1 MANPFLTPSTLPY
14 ELPAFADIRA
24 EDYLPALEAGFAQQL
39 AEIEDIAANPE
50 PASFANTV
58 VALERSGRTLQRVAA
73 VLRNIASADA
83 TEEILQLEQAVAPR
97 LAAHQDN
104 VYLHPELYGRVMAVD
119 EGAEGLAGEDLRLVS
134 ELRKQ
139 FRRAGAG
146 LEPGGQERLR
156 EMNVRLSELS
166 TEYSQELLAAGNA
179 AALHVADRALLD
191 GLAEEDITATA
202 QAAREAGYDTGW
214 LLTLVL
220 PTAQPALEV
229 LTDRDTR
236 RRLFQASVGRGGN
249 GNRTVLLAARLAEL
263 RAERAA
269 LLGYP
274 NHAEYAL
281 ESQTAPSLEAVRQ
294 LLAQLVPPAVGN
306 ARAEARVL
314 AAAAGHEI
322 EPWDWPFYSE
332 QVRRRDYDVDL
343 AKLRPYFELESVL
356 HGGVFH
362 AAEQLY
368 GLSFEARPD
377 LQGYHPDIRVW
388 EVKNDGGMG
397 LGLFLGDYYAR
408 PTKNGGA
415 WMDSFVEQSGLL
427 GQQAVVVNNLNI
439 TKPAPGEPTLL
450 TFDQVVTLFHEFG
463 HALHGLFSQVRY
475 PRFSGTSVPR
485 DFVEY
490 PSQVNEM
497 WMLWPQIV
505 ADYASEHVTGA
516 ALPPETVDKIEA
528 ARLWGEGFATTEYL
542 AATLLDLAW
551 HSLPA
556 GTLIDDPLSF
566 EKEALK
572 DAGLDLDLIPPR
584 YRSGYFKHIFAGGYA
599 AGYYSYL
606 WSEVLDA
613 DTVLWFG
620 ENGGLNRDNG
630 DHFRTELLSR
640 GNSIDPLQAF
650 RNFRGRDAEIG
661 PLLARRGL
669 DGNNPVGQRR

>member
-1 MANPFLTPSTLPY
+1 MANPFLAPSTLPY

-24 EDYLPALEAGFAQQL
+24 EDYLPAFEAGFTEQL

-50 PASFANTV
+50 PASFANTM

-83 TEEILQLEQAVAPR
+83 TEEIRQLEQAVSPR

-104 VYLHPELYGRVMAVD
+104 VYLHPGLYRRIMAVD
-119 EGAEGLAGEDLRLVS
+119 ESAEDLNGEDLRLVS

-146 LEPGGQERLR
+146 LEPAGQQRLR
-156 EMNVRLSELS
+156 EMNVRLSELA
-166 TEYSQELLAAGNA
+166 TEYSQELLAAGNT
-179 AALHVADRALLD
+179 AALHVADRPLLD
-191 GLAEEDITATA
+191 GLAEEDVTAAA
-202 QAAREAGYDTGW
+202 QAAREAGYSTGW

-229 LTDRDTR
+229 LTNREIQ
-236 RRLFQASVGRGGN
+236 RRLFQTSVGRGGH

-281 ESQTAPSLEAVRQ
+281 DSQTAPSLEAVRE
-294 LLAQLVPPAVGN
+294 LLAQLVPAAVAN
-306 ARAEARVL
+306 ARAEAGVL
-314 AAAAGHEI
+314 AAAAGHDI
-322 EPWDWPFYSE
+322 EPWDWAFYSE

-343 AKLRPYFELESVL
+343 AQLRPYFELESAL

-368 GLSFEARPD
+368 GLSFEPRPD
-377 LQGYHPDIRVW
+377 LQGYHPDIQVW
-388 EVKNDGGMG
+388 EVKNDDGTG

-439 TKPAPGEPTLL
+439 SKPAPGEPTLL

-505 ADYASEHVTGA
+505 GSYARHHVTGA
-516 ALPPETVDKIEA
+516 ALPLRTVDKIEA

-556 GTLIDDPLSF
+556 GTRIDDPLSF
-566 EKEALK
+566 EKDALK
-572 DAGLDLDLIPPR
+572 DVGLDLDLIPPR

-606 WSEVLDA
+606 WSEALDA
-613 DTVLWFG
+613 DTVMWFR
-620 ENGGLNRDNG
+620 ENGGLNRENG
-630 DHFRTELLSR
+630 DRFRTGLLSR
-640 GNSIDPLQAF
+640 GNGMDPLQAF
-650 RNFRGRDAEIG
+650 RDFRGRDAEIG
-661 PLLARRGL
+661 PLLTRRGL
-669 DGNNPVGQRR
+669 DCNKRAIVN